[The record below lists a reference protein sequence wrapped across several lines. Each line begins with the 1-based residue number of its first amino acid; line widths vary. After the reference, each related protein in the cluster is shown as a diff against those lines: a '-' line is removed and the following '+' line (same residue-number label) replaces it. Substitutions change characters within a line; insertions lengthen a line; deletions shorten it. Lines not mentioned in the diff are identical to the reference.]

1 MMLACGVTV
10 LCLPSPR
17 PCHPHQPPCSR
28 LYPELGL
35 HALRAPCGQ
44 ESGLDCGQGQGEGV
58 EGNDSIVENQ
68 SLQSFKVSLVP
79 SGAAGVGC
87 GEVGVGCLAVDSPPH
102 HSAAHT
108 TGSQLSGASPVWL
121 RTSQRV
127 PAPPCWSQT
136 SHRQTS
142 TEYLTL
148 SALSL

>member
-68 SLQSFKVSLVP
+68 RASSP
-79 SGAAGVGC
+79 SRSVLFPVG
-87 GEVGVGCLAVDSPPH
+87 L
-102 HSAAHT
+102 
-108 TGSQLSGASPVWL
+108 PVWVVG
-121 RTSQRV
+121 R
-127 PAPPCWSQT
+127 
-136 SHRQTS
+136 
-142 TEYLTL
+142 
-148 SALSL
+148 